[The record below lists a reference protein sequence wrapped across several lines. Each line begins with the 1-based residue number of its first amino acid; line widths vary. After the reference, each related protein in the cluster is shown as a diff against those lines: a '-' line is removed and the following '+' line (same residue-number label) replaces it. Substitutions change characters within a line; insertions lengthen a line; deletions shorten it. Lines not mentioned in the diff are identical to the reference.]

1 MNNDKDKIT
10 IKSPIRNIT
19 NISNPTSN
27 SISITSNTSSNSP
40 NKRRSSNANE
50 ENPNEIKD
58 INNLDNKTIF
68 QKMKIHSNTKFKIT
82 DNNNN
87 SNYDIIKQSEKLN
100 RKSSTD
106 ENNLDFFEFKCP
118 KCNSIKDSYK
128 KSISIIKNYVDCI
141 NERLNFL
148 YHKINPQ
155 KKSNISGVP
164 EMDYSI
170 SPEFYHT
177 LYYSEI
183 DKFKLNSEISF
194 QLRSLM
200 KSLRLFNDKY
210 EYINKK
216 HENFERVSQ
225 EYKNMKISNKTEDL
239 KNIPEYDV
247 DIKNMEVQKIF
258 QNFNVAKEGF
268 ENTLKEIKSSL
279 NNNDRGSVIVN
290 KIILI
295 FILNFILNIQIKFRE
310 KNKSLKLWKIIW
322 TIKSRLLI
330 I

>member
-1 MNNDKDKIT
+1 MNNNDKDKDRLT
-10 IKSPIRNIT
+10 SKSPIRNI
-19 NISNPTSN
+19 SNSNTPTSN
-27 SISITSNTSSNSP
+27 SITTSSNP
-40 NKRRSSNANE
+40 NSNTPDRKKRNSNNE
-50 ENPNEIKD
+50 ENQRGENVNINDKNKD
-58 INNLDNKTIF
+58 NNLDNNSIF
-68 QKMKIHSNTKFKIT
+68 QKMKIQSNTKFKISE
-82 DNNNN
+82 NNINNN
-87 SNYDIIKQSEKLN
+87 SNSNSNNEIKHPGAETL
-100 RKSSTD
+100 RHKSSTD
-106 ENNLDFFEFKCP
+106 ENNLDFFDYKCP
-118 KCNSIKDSYK
+118 KYNNLKDSYK
-128 KSISIIKNYVDCI
+128 KSIAIIKNYVDCI
-141 NERLNFL
+141 NERLNFI

-155 KKSNISGVP
+155 KKSNISGAP

-239 KNIPEYDV
+239 KNIPEYDS

-268 ENTLKEIKSSL
+268 ENTLREIKSSL
-279 NNNDRGSVIVN
+279 NNNDRGSLIV
-290 KIILI
+290 KI
-295 FILNFILNIQIKFRE
+295 K
-310 KNKSLKLWKIIW
+310 
-322 TIKSRLLI
+322 
-330 I
+330 

>member
-1 MNNDKDKIT
+1 MNNDKDKYKI
-10 IKSPIRNIT
+10 INKSPNSSRKIST
-19 NISNPTSN
+19 QSNPINSSN
-27 SISITSNTSSNSP
+27 SMTSNTNSNSP
-40 NKRRSSNANE
+40 NKRRSGNE
-50 ENPNEIKD
+50 EKENPNETKD
-58 INNLDNKTIF
+58 IHNLENKTIF
-68 QKMKIHSNTKFKIT
+68 QKMKIHSNTKFKIS
-82 DNNNN
+82 DNNN
-87 SNYDIIKQSEKLN
+87 SNNEIKQPEKLN
-100 RKSSTD
+100 HKSSTD

-118 KCNSIKDSYK
+118 KCNSTKDSYK

-155 KKSNISGVP
+155 KKSNISGTP

-225 EYKNMKISNKTEDL
+225 EFKNMKISNKTEDF
-239 KNIPEYDV
+239 KNIPEYEN
-247 DIKNMEVQKIF
+247 DIKNLEVQKIF

-268 ENTLKEIKSSL
+268 ENTLKEIKSCL
-279 NNNDRGSVIVN
+279 NNNDRGSVIVY
-290 KIILI
+290 
-295 FILNFILNIQIKFRE
+295 Q
-310 KNKSLKLWKIIW
+310 
-322 TIKSRLLI
+322 
-330 I
+330 